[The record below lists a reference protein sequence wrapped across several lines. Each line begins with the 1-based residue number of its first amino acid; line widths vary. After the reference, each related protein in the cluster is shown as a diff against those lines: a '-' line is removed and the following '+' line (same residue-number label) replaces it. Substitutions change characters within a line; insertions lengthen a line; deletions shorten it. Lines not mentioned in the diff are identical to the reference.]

1 MEEGALKWE
10 RGGYTWRTVSRHKKK
25 HLAAPFGAVFDT
37 CAHRLPTK
45 TGNEKISSQARAGCG
60 GGQVEVVSKT
70 RASAGVGDKKQL
82 GQHFKGNILAAL
94 ACSPSPLTFY
104 VCAANRAKRLQIA
117 RLIGMQRSC
126 RVHRAQPQY
135 PGRPE
140 RGHFVLLSVP
150 RFVGVGHGVL

>member
-1 MEEGALKWE
+1 MSVQKALGQWGRGALKGERE

-70 RASAGVGDKKQL
+70 GASGGVGDKKQL
-82 GQHFKGNILAAL
+82 GQHF
-94 ACSPSPLTFY
+94 
-104 VCAANRAKRLQIA
+104 
-117 RLIGMQRSC
+117 
-126 RVHRAQPQY
+126 
-135 PGRPE
+135 
-140 RGHFVLLSVP
+140 
-150 RFVGVGHGVL
+150 